1 MFKTA
6 PRLSL
11 ILLALTAGLLV
22 ASCSKEP
29 EKKAVE
35 AEKSAA
41 ATPSALTPEAFLA
54 ENGKKADVVTLPSG
68 LQYKILQ
75 AGPVDGA
82 GRAPK
87 KEDYITVNYIGRH
100 IDGTEFDNS
109 YRMGKSVTI
118 AMAGVIPG
126 WGEALPLMKE
136 GARWELY
143 VPAKLGFGK
152 EGVPDLIA
160 PDETLVFDVELV
172 KVRTGKEM
180 AELQLQQFKERQAY
194 KKKNETYLAD
204 NKKKPKVV
212 TTTSGLQYEIL
223 RQGSG
228 KKPSPEDTVEVNY
241 RGLLIDGQE
250 FDSSYARGE
259 SASFKV
265 QDVIKG
271 WTEALQLMKE
281 GSKFKLYIPAELAYG
296 ASAPSEKIQ
305 PYSTLVFEVELLKVK

>member
-1 MFKTA
+1 MLKTA
-6 PRLSL
+6 ARLSS
-11 ILLALTAGLLV
+11 ISLALTAGLFV

-29 EKKAVE
+29 EKKPAGPE
-35 AEKSAA
+35 TPA
-41 ATPSALTPEAFLA
+41 ATESALTPETFLA
-54 ENGKKADVVTLPSG
+54 ENGKKADIITLPSG
-68 LQYKILQ
+68 LQYKIIQ
-75 AGPVDGA
+75 NGA
-82 GRAPK
+82 GASPK

-126 WGEALPLMKE
+126 WAEALPLMKE
-136 GARWELY
+136 GTRWELY

-160 PDETLVFDVELV
+160 PDETLIFDVELV
-172 KVRTGKEM
+172 KVQTAKAM

-212 TTTSGLQYEIL
+212 TTASGLQYEIL

-228 KKPSPEDTVEVNY
+228 KKPKPEDTVEVNY
-241 RGLLIDGQE
+241 RGMLIDGQE

-271 WTEALQLMKE
+271 WTEALQMMKE

-296 ASAPSEKIQ
+296 AAAPTEKIQ